1 MEKFATP
8 AAVEFWDQASHWLDR
23 YTGHTRSAAEK
34 EVRRFVLWCDF
45 QSYDPRQAASPQA
58 QQYLDFLRNPE
69 PAEQWVGQSVPRL
82 LSGGSHNPRWK
93 PFAGPLAPASI
104 RLARTHLNG
113 LYGYLLAEG
122 VTPRNPF
129 HATRVHAEVRRRDL
143 QVEKSL
149 SAAAVAHLMRFL
161 ATMPGH
167 TLRQARKKAFYQL
180 LMQLF
185 LATGLR
191 RFEVGLLARAHV
203 HRTQDGLWLRVQGK
217 GNVLADVP
225 LPEQILLALD
235 RYEVASRALGQDMG
249 PDRFLLPGRK
259 GQAKSGSGVYR
270 LVRRILEAAAE
281 TAEPD
286 VAAELSRAT
295 PHWMRHTYAQRLV
308 DAGAPLDV
316 VRDNLRHASLA
327 TTSKYLRSSRVRR
340 QAETITRAGAMWEAT
355 AQQGQRKTT
364 EELGRL
370 EEDVALLSGMPG
382 TGHRK

>member
-1 MEKFATP
+1 METFSTQTAF
-8 AAVEFWDQASHWLDR
+8 EFWDQANHWLRR

-34 EVRRFVLWCDF
+34 EVRRFVLWCDA
-45 QSYDPRQAASPQA
+45 QDYDPGQAASPQA
-58 QQYLDFLRNPE
+58 QNYLEFLSNPE
-69 PAEQWVGQSVPRL
+69 PAEQWVGRAVPRL
-82 LSGGSHNPRWK
+82 MGDGSVNPTWK
-93 PFAGPLAPASI
+93 PFAGPLAAASI

-149 SAAAVAHLMRFL
+149 SSAAVAHLMRFL

-235 RYEVASRALGQDMG
+235 RYEVASRALGNTVG
-249 PDRFLLPGRK
+249 PDGFLLPGRG
-259 GQAKSGSGVYR
+259 GQARSGSGVYR
-270 LVRRILEAAAE
+270 LVRRILEAAAQN
-281 TAEPD
+281 AEPD

-340 QAETITRAGAMWEAT
+340 QAETITRTGAMWEDPKPAE
-355 AQQGQRKTT
+355 QRKTT

-370 EEDVALLSGMPG
+370 EEDVVLLSGVPG
-382 TGHRK
+382 TGHRR